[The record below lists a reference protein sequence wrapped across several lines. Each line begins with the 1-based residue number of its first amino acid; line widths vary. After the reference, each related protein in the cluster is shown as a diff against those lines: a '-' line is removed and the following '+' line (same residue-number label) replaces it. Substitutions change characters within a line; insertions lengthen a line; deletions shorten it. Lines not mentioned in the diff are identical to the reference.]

1 MKSLNVLVFCTGLIA
16 TYFFAA
22 SAVAEENGEAIFNKN
37 CGGCHAGGKNIIE
50 TNKTLSKAHLQEN
63 ERFSLEAIQNIVK
76 NGYGAMPSFSGQL
89 DEADIKAV
97 AQYVMDKATEHAT
110 QYPEAKPENGWQ
122 P

>member
-16 TYFFAA
+16 ACFFTT
-22 SAVAEENGEAIFNKN
+22 SAVAEDGKTIFDNN
-37 CGGCHAGGKNIIE
+37 CGNACHMGGKNTIKP
-50 TNKTLSKAHLQEN
+50 NKTLSKAHLQEN
-63 ERFSLEAIQNIVK
+63 ERFSLEAIQNMVK
-76 NGYGAMPSFSGQL
+76 NGYGIMPPFSGRL

-97 AQYVMDKATEHAT
+97 AQYVMDRATEHAT